1 MLHTITHL
9 SDVPRAQLDP
19 ITTPTEKL
27 SVFALALSRPLRDET
42 IALCCD
48 HQQRGLGIFAFD
60 SKLKLTQ
67 IIDRIIGA
75 AINIDSIATICL
87 LSSRRGASQDA
98 TDSSQFFM
106 AKNRCQDAGLDLTN
120 WFLVANGG
128 IRALN

>member
-1 MLHTITHL
+1 MLHTIKPL

-19 ITTPTEKL
+19 ITTPTEQL
-27 SVFALALSRPLRDET
+27 SVFALALSRPLRNET
-42 IALCCD
+42 IAVCCD
-48 HQQRGLGIFAFD
+48 YQQRGLGIFAFD

-87 LSSRRGASQDA
+87 LSARQGAERDA

-106 AKNRCQDAGLDLTN
+106 AKNRCQDAGLELTN

-128 IRALN
+128 ICAIN

>member
-1 MLHTITHL
+1 MLQSITHL

-27 SVFALALSRPLRDET
+27 SVFALALSRPLRNET

-48 HQQRGLGIFAFD
+48 DQKRGIAIFAFD
-60 SKLKLTQ
+60 TTLKLTQ

-87 LSSRRGASQDA
+87 LSSRQGAGRDA
-98 TDSSQFFM
+98 TDSSQLFM
-106 AKNRCQDAGLDLTN
+106 AKNRCRDAGLDISN
-120 WFLVANGG
+120 WFLVANGDTYE
-128 IRALN
+128 LN

>member
-1 MLHTITHL
+1 MLHTITHV

-48 HQQRGLGIFAFD
+48 HQQRGLGIFAFN

-75 AINIDSIATICL
+75 AITLTRLPRFVCLVRGEVPVKMPLTRHSFLWPRIDVKTLVWISPIGFWSPMA
-87 LSSRRGASQDA
+87 ASA
-98 TDSSQFFM
+98 H
-106 AKNRCQDAGLDLTN
+106 
-120 WFLVANGG
+120 
-128 IRALN
+128 

>member
-27 SVFALALSRPLRDET
+27 SVFALALSRPLRNET

-48 HQQRGLGIFAFD
+48 HQQRGLGIFTFD

-75 AINIDSIATICL
+75 AINLDSIATICL
-87 LSSRRGASQDA
+87 LSSRRGASRDA

-106 AKNRCQDAGLDLTN
+106 AKN
-120 WFLVANGG
+120 
-128 IRALN
+128 